1 MLIQINCSAVASVN
15 HFFPIGSSCFLKNN
29 PKQSKAKQP
38 PTIHHTH
45 TQNSQY
51 CSPKQPLTVAV
62 ALVLWVLWGW
72 VDLPRGLPRWC
83 SDKESAHQC
92 RRCKRCGFDHWVGKI
107 PSSRNWQPT
116 LVFLPEKFH
125 GQRSLVGYSPKY
137 GNFVMWMHGKSSL
150 LHLWEKGVSP

>member
-1 MLIQINCSAVASVN
+1 MASVN
-15 HFFPIGSSCFLKNN
+15 HFFPIVSSSFLKNN

-38 PTIHHTH
+38 PTTHHPH

-62 ALVLWVLWGW
+62 ALVLWVLWSW

-83 SDKESAHQC
+83 SGKESARQC
-92 RRCKRCGFDHWVGKI
+92 RRCKRCGFDHWVGKS

-116 LVFLPEKFH
+116 LVFLPEKFR